1 MKDLKYDLGEIY
13 EHNPFKKY
21 VNDSLKRNPDINK

>member
-1 MKDLKYDLGEIY
+1 MKDLKYDNDMY

-21 VNDSLKRNPDINK
+21 GKIIKVSRIFV